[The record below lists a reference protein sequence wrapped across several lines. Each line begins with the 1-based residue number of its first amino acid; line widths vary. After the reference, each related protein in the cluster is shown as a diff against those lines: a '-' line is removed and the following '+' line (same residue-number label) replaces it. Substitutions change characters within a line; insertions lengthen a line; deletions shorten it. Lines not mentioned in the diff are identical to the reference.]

1 MLVLSMDNQE
11 SEINVAIV
19 SGAARGIG
27 RAITTELADRGWR
40 VVAID
45 ICESIPL
52 VPYPLSSRE
61 ELQSL
66 SRSNGIETMEIDV
79 RDPKACAKAVELAE
93 SMGRLTAAIAC
104 AGVIIGGE
112 PAWLSAPD
120 SARIL
125 FDINY
130 FGVTN
135 LMQAALTSMLQNS
148 QDQPGRL
155 VAISSAG
162 AKRPLNLLSHYC
174 ASKAAVSAYMAN
186 LALELSGTLITAN
199 TVSPGSTATPI
210 LEASAKLYSLASDDE
225 FRMHHTTKRLISPA
239 EVAKSVLFLL
249 SDAGSSITGSE
260 LLIDGGL
267 RLT

>member
-1 MLVLSMDNQE
+1 ME
-11 SEINVAIV
+11 SQNGVTKVAIV

-27 RAITTELADRGWR
+27 RAVTTELAARGWR

-45 ICESIPL
+45 ICENIPL
-52 VPYPLSSRE
+52 VPYALSRSE

-66 SRSNGIETMEIDV
+66 SNLDGIQIMEIDV
-79 RDPKACAKAVELAE
+79 RDPQACVKAVELAD
-93 SMGRLTAAIAC
+93 SIGQLTAAIAC
-104 AGVIIGGE
+104 AGVVIGGE
-112 PAWLSAPD
+112 PAWLSTPE

-125 FDINY
+125 FDVNY

-135 LMQAALTSMLQNS
+135 LMQVALTSMLQS
-148 QDQPGRL
+148 PQDRPGRL
-155 VAISSAG
+155 IAISSAG

-174 ASKAAVSAYMAN
+174 ASKAAVSAFMAN

-210 LEASAKLYSLASDDE
+210 LRASAKLYALASEEE
-225 FRMHHTTKRLISPA
+225 FKVHHTTKRLISPS
-239 EVAKSVLFLL
+239 EVAESVLFLL
-249 SDAGSSITGSE
+249 SDAASSITGSE